1 MKAMVCKRRA
11 LVEAHPLELTEVPEP
26 SPPERH
32 VLVDVEVCGVCR
44 TDLHVIEGELP
55 VVKEPVI
62 PGHQVIGRRRD
73 TGERVGVAWLHESCG
88 ECRYCKRGDENL
100 CDSPL
105 FTGYHVDGGYAETV
119 AAHPDFIY
127 SLPEGLPSVQA
138 APLLCAGIIGYR
150 AFIRSRARKGA
161 KLALYGFGASAHIVM
176 QIALYYGCEVF
187 VITRGLKHRALAKEM
202 GATWVG
208 ESNEIPPVKFDSAIL
223 FAPAGELVPVALE
236 ALDKG
241 GTLACS
247 GIYMSQIPPLDY
259 TEHLFQERTITSV
272 TANTRQDGHE
282 LFRLAVEIP
291 IRTHVE
297 EFPLEAANDALV
309 QLKNDEIRGAAVLR
323 VK

>member
-1 MKAMVCKRRA
+1 MKAMVCKRKA
-11 LVEAHPLELTEVPEP
+11 YVEEHPLELMEVPEP
-26 SPPERH
+26 SPPEDSI
-32 VLVDVEVCGVCR
+32 LIDVEVCGVCR

-62 PGHQVIGRRRD
+62 PGHQVIGRRID
-73 TGERVGVAWLHESCG
+73 TGERVGVAWLHKSCG

-105 FTGYHVDGGYAETV
+105 FTGYHVDGGYAEKV

-127 SLPEGLPSVQA
+127 PIPEGLPSLQA
-138 APLLCAGIIGYR
+138 APLICAGIIGYR
-150 AFIRSRARKGA
+150 VFVRSRAKKGSR
-161 KLALYGFGASAHIVM
+161 LALYGFGASAHIVI
-176 QIALYYGCEVF
+176 QIALHFGCEVF
-187 VITRGLKHRALAKEM
+187 VITRGEKHRALAKEM
-202 GATWVG
+202 GASWVG
-208 ESNEIPPVKFDSAIL
+208 DASERPPVKFDSAIL
-223 FAPAGELVPVALE
+223 FAPAGELVPLALE

-259 TEHLFQERTITSV
+259 TEHLFQERTLTSV
-272 TANTRQDGHE
+272 TANTRQDGYE

-297 EFPLEAANDALV
+297 EFPLESANDALV
-309 QLKNDEIRGAAVLR
+309 RLKNDEIRGAAVLR
-323 VK
+323 VT